1 MIHLASLRAGLARA
15 LILLT
20 LAASLAVPA
29 RADEAAALRQ
39 ALNAAGANDWA
50 GAQAAARGA
59 GAVGPDIVEWL
70 RLRAGEGLLGD
81 YEAFLQRRPDW
92 PGLAFLRQKGEVA
105 VARSTSPE
113 RVIAYFAGGRPATPE
128 GAMAL
133 IRALEASGQRDAA
146 VAEARRAWVEINFD
160 AAQEQAF
167 LGAHAA
173 LVRDA
178 HPARAD
184 RLLWAGRGAEAR
196 RMLPR
201 LGDGHRAL
209 AEARLALQ
217 DKADGV
223 NPLIERVPG
232 NLRGDPGLAHDRFQ
246 WRMDKGLRDTAAELI
261 LERSADAATLGRPEA
276 WGPRRANLVRAL
288 MEEGQDRAAYRIAA
302 RHGLTQG
309 GAYADL
315 EFLAGFIALRRL
327 GDPAAAMAHFQRLE
341 AGVRTPISLSRALYW
356 QGRAEEAAGRADA
369 ARALYQR
376 AAVHS
381 TAYYGLLAAERLGMT
396 LDASLLSDRRPPD
409 WRQAP
414 FARSSVLEA
423 GRLLLRAGDRNQGK
437 RFLLHLAEGLD
448 AQGLDQLGD
457 MALAMNEPH
466 VAVLI
471 GKQAAERGV
480 ILPRAYFPVVD
491 MVPDGLPVSRALAL
505 AITRRESEF
514 DPVVVSPAGARGLM
528 QVMPGTAEM
537 MAKKIGTGYA
547 AGRLTSDPAYNVTL
561 GAAYLAE
568 LVQEFGPS
576 IALVGS
582 GYNAGPGRP
591 RRWMQEFGDP
601 RSPDV
606 DVVDW
611 VEMVP
616 FTETRTYIMR
626 VVESLVI
633 YRAKL
638 RGSVGPVR
646 VTSELTGR

>member
-1 MIHLASLRAGLARA
+1 
-15 LILLT
+15 
-20 LAASLAVPA
+20 
-29 RADEAAALRQ
+29 
-39 ALNAAGANDWA
+39 
-50 GAQAAARGA
+50 
-59 GAVGPDIVEWL
+59 
-70 RLRAGEGLLGD
+70 
-81 YEAFLQRRPDW
+81 
-92 PGLAFLRQKGEVA
+92 
-105 VARSTSPE
+105 
-113 RVIAYFAGGRPATPE
+113 
-128 GAMAL
+128 
-133 IRALEASGQRDAA
+133 
-146 VAEARRAWVEINFD
+146 
-160 AAQEQAF
+160 
-167 LGAHAA
+167 
-173 LVRDA
+173 
-178 HPARAD
+178 
-184 RLLWAGRGAEAR
+184 
-196 RMLPR
+196 
-201 LGDGHRAL
+201 
-209 AEARLALQ
+209 
-217 DKADGV
+217 
-223 NPLIERVPG
+223 
-232 NLRGDPGLAHDRFQ
+232 
-246 WRMDKGLRDTAAELI
+246 
-261 LERSADAATLGRPEA
+261 
-276 WGPRRANLVRAL
+276 
-288 MEEGQDRAAYRIAA
+288 
-302 RHGLTQG
+302 
-309 GAYADL
+309 
-315 EFLAGFIALRRL
+315 
-327 GDPAAAMAHFQRLE
+327 
-341 AGVRTPISLSRALYW
+341 
-356 QGRAEEAAGRADA
+356 
-369 ARALYQR
+369 
-376 AAVHS
+376 
-381 TAYYGLLAAERLGMT
+381 
-396 LDASLLSDRRPPD
+396 
-409 WRQAP
+409 
-414 FARSSVLEA
+414 
-423 GRLLLRAGDRNQGK
+423 LLRAGDRNQGK

-611 VEMVP
+611 VEMIP